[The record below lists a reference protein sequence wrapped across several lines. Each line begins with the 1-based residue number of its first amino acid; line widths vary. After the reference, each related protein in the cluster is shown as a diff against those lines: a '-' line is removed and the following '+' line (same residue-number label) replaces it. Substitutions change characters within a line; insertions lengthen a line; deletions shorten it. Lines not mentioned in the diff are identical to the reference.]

1 MDLEFSEEQLALR
14 DMVRGVCAEF
24 SPLET
29 VRAME
34 DDPRGVPDELWKQ
47 FGDLGLL
54 GMVVPEAYGGSGQ
67 GMLEAAILHEEL
79 GRALVPAPVFE
90 SGMLAVAALLGGGT
104 DAQRKALLPQLA
116 SGDATIIPAW
126 LEPKGGFGAQGI
138 QTKAERAGNG
148 WTITGAKRHVPY
160 ARVASQLLVLART
173 GSQSDE
179 IGLFFVDPNAAG
191 VAMSQ
196 VKVLGSETQYDLDLT
211 GAPAELL
218 GTDPAAGF
226 RLWEQVMLE
235 GVIAL
240 AARANGGC
248 DRALEMTVQYAKDR
262 EQFGKPLGAFQSLA
276 HYMADALTKLDGSK
290 TLVHQAAWAQGEG
303 RDIRRL
309 APMAKLFACQTFRDV
324 SASCQQIW
332 GGVGFTV
339 EYDIQLYFRRA
350 KQLQISWWDTRALE
364 ERIAADV
371 LDR

>member
-24 SPLET
+24 CPLET

-47 FGDLGLL
+47 LGDLGLL
-54 GMVVPEAYGGSGQ
+54 GMLVPEEYGGSGQ

-90 SGMLAVAALLGGGT
+90 SGLLAVATLLGGGT
-104 DAQRKALLPQLA
+104 EAQRGALLPQLA
-116 SGDATIIPAW
+116 SGDATIVPAW
-126 LEPKGGFGAQGI
+126 LEPHGGFGAAGI
-138 QTKAERAGNG
+138 QAEARNG
-148 WTITGAKRHVPY
+148 SEGWRITGAKRHVPF

-173 GSQSDE
+173 GPQAEE
-179 IGLFFVDPNAAG
+179 IGLFLVDPNQTG
-191 VAMSQ
+191 VSMGQ
-196 VKVLGSETQYDLDLT
+196 VKVLGSETQYDIQLT
-211 GAPAELL
+211 DAPAELV
-218 GTDPAAGF
+218 GSDPGAGF
-226 RLWEQVMLE
+226 RLWDQVMLE

-248 DRALEMTVQYAKDR
+248 DRALEITVQYSKDR

-350 KQLQISWWDTRALE
+350 KQLQISWWDTRTLE